1 MAQQYDLAII
11 GTGTAATVAALR
23 ARDAGW
29 RVAVID
35 MRRFGGTCALRG
47 CDPKKVLVDAA
58 SALDHA
64 ARLQGKGITGDVRI
78 DWQQLMAFKRR
89 FTEPVPERKE
99 RLYADKGIDALHG
112 QARFTGTNTLAV
124 EGATL
129 QARYILI
136 AAGVEAA
143 PLGIPGE
150 DYLVDNEA
158 LLTMDRMPRDIVIAG
173 GGYIAAEFSH
183 VAARAGVHVAILHR
197 GPRMLAQFAPE
208 LVAMLMTSFNA
219 LGIEVHTGTAVEAIE
234 KCGDRYRVH
243 ASKANS
249 PLVFEGDLVVHAA
262 GRAPD
267 FKSLDVEAGGIEL
280 EHGKLRLNDYLQSV
294 SNPAVYAAGD
304 VAGKGPPLTPV
315 ASYDARL
322 AVANMLEGNHQQAE
336 YRVVPS
342 VAFTIPPI
350 ASVGLDEARA
360 RAENLRFTVNCQ
372 DASHW
377 FSARHSAQ
385 PVYGFKLLLEDGSG
399 RLLGAHLVGPNADEL
414 INVFALAIRMNLT
427 ANELRAA
434 LFAYPTSA
442 SDIASMLS

>member
-64 ARLQGKGITGDVRI
+64 RRLNGKGISGDTRI

-89 FTEPVPERKE
+89 FTEPVPQRKE

-112 QARFTGTNTLAV
+112 LARFAGANALAV
-124 EGATL
+124 DGAAL
-129 QARYILI
+129 EARYILI

-150 DYLVDNEA
+150 EYLVDNET
-158 LLTMDRMPRDIVIAG
+158 LLTMDLLPRDLVIAG
-173 GGYIAAEFSH
+173 GGYIAAEFAH
-183 VAARAGVHVAILHR
+183 VAARAGAHVTILHR
-197 GPRMLAQFAPE
+197 GGRLLPQFAPE
-208 LVAMLMTSFNA
+208 LVAMLKGSFDA
-219 LGIEVHTGTAVEAIE
+219 AGIEVHTGTAVEAIE
-234 KCGDRYRVH
+234 KCGARYRVR
-243 ASKANS
+243 ASHKDS
-249 PLVFEGDLVVHAA
+249 PLEFEGDLVLHAA

-304 VAGKGPPLTPV
+304 AAGKGPALTPL
-315 ASYDARL
+315 ASYDAR
-322 AVANMLEGNHQQAE
+322 VAIANILEGNHQAVE

-350 ASVGLDEARA
+350 ASVGLDERRA
-360 RAENLRFTVNCQ
+360 GKENIRYTVKCR

-377 FSARHSAQ
+377 FSARHTAQ
-385 PVYGFKLLLEDGSG
+385 GVYGFKVLLEEGSG
-399 RLLGAHLVGPNADEL
+399 KLLGAHLVGPNVDEL
-414 INVFALAIRMNLT
+414 INVFALAIRLNLT
-427 ANELRAA
+427 ADELKAA

>member
-1 MAQQYDLAII
+1 MMQYDLAII

-58 SALDHA
+58 SAFDHA
-64 ARLQGKGITGDVRI
+64 RRLHGKGITGATAI
-78 DWQQLMAFKRR
+78 DWQELMAFKRS
-89 FTEPVPERKE
+89 FTEPVPQRKE
-99 RLYADKGIDALHG
+99 RLYAERGIDALHG
-112 QARFTGTNTLAV
+112 RARFTGKNALAV
-124 EGATL
+124 DGAAL
-129 QARYILI
+129 EARYILI
-136 AAGVEAA
+136 AAGVEPA

-150 DYLVDNEA
+150 HHLVDNEA
-158 LLTMDRMPRDIVIAG
+158 LLTLDRLPRAIVIAG

-183 VAARAGVHVAILHR
+183 VAARAGAQVTILHR
-197 GPRMLAQFAPE
+197 GQRMLAQFAPE
-208 LVAMLMTSFNA
+208 LVAMLMASFA
-219 LGIEVHTGTAVEAIE
+219 AAGIAVHTGTRVEAVD
-234 KCGDRYRVH
+234 KCGARYRVR
-243 ASKANS
+243 ASQHDS
-249 PLVFEGDLVVHAA
+249 PMVFDADLVVHAA

-267 FKSLDVEAGGIEL
+267 FTTLDVAAAGVEL
-280 EHGKLRLNDYLQSV
+280 EHGKLLLNDYLQSV

-315 ASYDARL
+315 ASYDARA
-322 AVANMLEGNHQQAE
+322 AVANILEGNHQKVE

-350 ASVGLDEARA
+350 ASVGLDEAGA
-360 RAENLRFTVNCQ
+360 SKENIRFTVNCQ

-377 FSARHSAQ
+377 YSARHTGQAI
-385 PVYGFKLLLEDGSG
+385 YGFKVLLEAGSG

-427 ANELRAA
+427 AGELKAA

-442 SDIASMLS
+442 SDIASMLP